1 MSNEISKPI
10 GRRSV
15 LKGAGVIGAGLVGSK
30 LGFPTSTAHAE
41 DYVTI
46 GSMSPLTGSQAA
58 YGTFITQGQMLFE
71 EQFNKAGGFRS
82 GPEKG
87 KLLKVIYEDD
97 GEGTG
102 TPDAALSAFRKLVQ
116 VDGVKAVSGI
126 VLSSVALPL
135 APIAESSKCVVI
147 AIDPTTPKLSEF
159 KNFFRIT
166 ESSDTAGPSFAGCVY
181 KAGFKNV
188 NFLWVNDPAG
198 VGFHDKFIPAFE
210 QLGGK
215 VVQDLGIAVG
225 ATDFKTEITR
235 CMTSGADCNVV
246 LGHEGEILVLFK
258 QANDLGFVHPKTEW
272 FSAYYSEEML
282 AKGGAAFENSYA
294 KQYHV
299 PRETDGYRKFEEA
312 FRAKYGA
319 DVEIAYF
326 TLAAYDALT
335 ALAQAIEAG
344 GYDYDA
350 MNAELHK
357 ANFQGVSKRIH
368 FNEQN
373 GDNVTTSQDVFK
385 VVDGKYLV
393 QFNYDPAQ

>member
-1 MSNEISKPI
+1 MGKHSGTAI
-10 GRRSV
+10 GRRTV
-15 LKGAGVIGAGLVGSK
+15 LKGASLLGAGMAAAK
-30 LGFPTSTAHAE
+30 LGWLTTQARAE
-41 DYVTI
+41 DVITI

-71 EQFNKAGGFRS
+71 ELFNKAGGFKS

-87 KLLKVIYEDD
+87 KLLKIIYEDD

-116 VDGVKAVSGI
+116 IDGVKAVSGI

-159 KNFFRIT
+159 KNFFRVT
-166 ESSDTAGPSFAGCVY
+166 ESSDTAGPSFAGCVF

-198 VGFHDKFIPAFE
+198 VGFHDKFVPAFE

-215 VVQDLGIAVG
+215 IAQDLQIAVG

-235 CMTSGADCNVV
+235 CMVSGADCNVV

-272 FSAYYSEEML
+272 FSAY
-282 AKGGAAFENSYA
+282 
-294 KQYHV
+294 
-299 PRETDGYRKFEEA
+299 
-312 FRAKYGA
+312 
-319 DVEIAYF
+319 
-326 TLAAYDALT
+326 
-335 ALAQAIEAG
+335 
-344 GYDYDA
+344 
-350 MNAELHK
+350 
-357 ANFQGVSKRIH
+357 
-368 FNEQN
+368 
-373 GDNVTTSQDVFK
+373 
-385 VVDGKYLV
+385 
-393 QFNYDPAQ
+393 